1 MLETLVPGARH
12 LQNIHPLVV
21 HFPLAFL
28 PGALLFYVVA
38 WLIGRPSLAW
48 TGFWLLVLG
57 AVSAAVAAGTGLY
70 AEEGVMVAP
79 SVRQA
84 LLDVHE
90 WWMLGVVGASVVL
103 AGWALVGRPLPRR
116 GRAAFV
122 FLLLALVAALVR
134 GADFGGRM
142 VYDYNAGGD
151 ACGQPIEFST

>member
-1 MLETLVPGARH
+1 MLETLVPGAQH

-38 WLIGRPSLAW
+38 WLTGRPSLAW

-70 AEEGVMVAP
+70 AEEGVMVDP
-79 SVRQA
+79 SVRRA

-90 WWMLGVVGASVVL
+90 WWMLRVVGASIVL
-103 AGWALVGRPLPRR
+103 AAWALVGRPLPLR
-116 GRAAFV
+116 GRPVFV
-122 FLLLALVAALVR
+122 LLLLVLVAALVR

-151 ACGQPIEFST
+151 ACGQPIEFSR

>member
-1 MLETLVPGARH
+1 VLETLVPGAQH

-151 ACGQPIEFST
+151 ACGQPIEFSR

>member
-1 MLETLVPGARH
+1 VLETLVPGAQH

-28 PGALLFYVVA
+28 PGAVLFYVVG
-38 WLIGRPSLAW
+38 WLTGRASLAW

-70 AEEGVMVAP
+70 AEDGVMVDP

-90 WWMLGVVGASVVL
+90 WWMLRVVGASVVL
-103 AGWALVGRPLPRR
+103 AVWALVGRPLPRR
-116 GRAAFV
+116 GRAV
-122 FLLLALVAALVR
+122 FLLLLLVLVAALIR

-151 ACGQPIEFST
+151 ACGQPIEFTK

>member
-28 PGALLFYVVA
+28 PAAALFYVVA
-38 WLIGRPSLAW
+38 WLTGRESLAW
-48 TGFWLLVLG
+48 TGLWLLVLG
-57 AVSAAVAAGTGLY
+57 AVTAAVAAGTGLY
-70 AEEGVMVAP
+70 AEEGVMVDP
-79 SVRQA
+79 SVRRA

-151 ACGQPIEFST
+151 ACGQPIEFSR

>member
-1 MLETLVPGARH
+1 MLETLVPGAQH

-70 AEEGVMVAP
+70 AEEGVMVDP
-79 SVRQA
+79 SVRRA

-90 WWMLGVVGASVVL
+90 WWMLRVVGASIVL
-103 AGWALVGRPLPRR
+103 AAWALVGRPLPRR
-116 GRAAFV
+116 GRPV
-122 FLLLALVAALVR
+122 FLLLLLVLVAALVR

-151 ACGQPIEFST
+151 ACGQPIEFTR

>member
-1 MLETLVPGARH
+1 MLETLVPGAQH

-70 AEEGVMVAP
+70 AEEGVMVDP
-79 SVRQA
+79 SVRRA

-90 WWMLGVVGASVVL
+90 WWMLRVVGASVVL
-103 AGWALVGRPLPRR
+103 AAWALVGRPLPRR
-116 GRAAFV
+116 GRPIFV
-122 FLLLALVAALVR
+122 LLLLALVAALVR

-142 VYDYNAGGD
+142 VYDYNAGGN
-151 ACGQPIEFST
+151 ACGQPIEFTK

>member
-1 MLETLVPGARH
+1 MLETLVPGAQH

-57 AVSAAVAAGTGLY
+57 AVSAGVAAGTGLY
-70 AEEGVMVAP
+70 AEEGVMVDP
-79 SVRQA
+79 SVRRA

-90 WWMLGVVGASVVL
+90 WWMLRVVGASIVL
-103 AGWALVGRPLPRR
+103 AAWALVGRPLPLR
-116 GRAAFV
+116 GRPVFV
-122 FLLLALVAALVR
+122 LLLLVLVAALIR

-151 ACGQPIEFST
+151 ACGQPIEFSR